1 MCGSK
6 PQSAIYTVNMQE
18 RKVPMN
24 QINVLNKWA
33 AGAIARRKFKRII
46 LTKTIA
52 NLKYPKYEEKSITWT
67 EDKLLTDQELFIILD
82 FKKDG
87 SKKLVWNNFFKDI
100 GKNKQYQGQW

>member
-24 QINVLNKWA
+24 QVNILNKWA

-46 LTKTIA
+46 ITKAIA
-52 NLKYPKYEEKSITWT
+52 ELKYP
-67 EDKLLTDQELFIILD
+67 
-82 FKKDG
+82 
-87 SKKLVWNNFFKDI
+87 
-100 GKNKQYQGQW
+100 